1 MLTKYHSRKAK
12 KIQGLSLKKYKKMGE
27 NNIEKTKMIVKCLC
41 DKMALIRPAMG
52 LVSIQS

>member
-27 NNIEKTKMIVKCLC
+27 NNIEKTKMIVKCIC
-41 DKMALIRPAMG
+41 DIIEVIRQAIR

>member
-27 NNIEKTKMIVKCLC
+27 NNIEKTKMIVKCIC
-41 DKMALIRPAMG
+41 DIMEVIRQAIG